1 MSLASGLLLGAFI
14 VGSSLIVV
22 PVIFPKVF
30 FRVINKIIDR
40 SEGDP
45 SLSDW

>member
-1 MSLASGLLLGAFI
+1 MSLVLGLLFGAFI
-14 VGSSLIVV
+14 VGSFLIVV
-22 PVIFPKVF
+22 PVLFPKVF

>member
-1 MSLASGLLLGAFI
+1 MSLVLGLLFGAFL
-14 VGSSLIVV
+14 VSLSLIVI
-22 PVIFPKVF
+22 PILFPKVF

-40 SEGDP
+40 SEGNP